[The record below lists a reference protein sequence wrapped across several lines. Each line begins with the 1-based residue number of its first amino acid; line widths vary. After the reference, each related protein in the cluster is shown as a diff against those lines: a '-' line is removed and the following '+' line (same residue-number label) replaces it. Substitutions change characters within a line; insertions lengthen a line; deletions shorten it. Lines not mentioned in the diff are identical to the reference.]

1 MNSIWLWRPCGRRA
15 ASILMAFCLGLSSCQ
30 RPAQD
35 LPTAPMFWLPAEPLR
50 AQQVEPAPVVVE
62 PVAAPF
68 AGATI
73 IYFDRDS
80 VTLDAAARGVLDMQA
95 EWLLQN
101 PRVTATLR
109 GHADLLGNRG
119 RQFAIG
125 EMRAAA
131 MRRHLAARGVAS
143 GRIQITSFGKEKPV
157 ATALDQESQRRNR
170 RGETIFKGVA
180 GQ

>member
-1 MNSIWLWRPCGRRA
+1 MSGIWLLRSCGRRSA
-15 ASILMAFCLGLSSCQ
+15 VILMSVCVGLSSCQ

-35 LPTAPMFWLPAEPLR
+35 LPPAPMFSVPAEALR
-50 AQQVEPAPVVVE
+50 AKPIGPEPVVVE
-62 PVAAPF
+62 PVPAPF
-68 AGATI
+68 AGSTI

-101 PRVTATLR
+101 PRVSATLQ

-143 GRIQITSFGKEKPV
+143 ARIQVTSFGKEKPV

>member
-1 MNSIWLWRPCGRRA
+1 MNRFRLLRPFDRRSA
-15 ASILMAFCLGLSSCQ
+15 AILMACCVVLSSCQ

-35 LPTAPMFWLPAEPLR
+35 LPPAPMFSVPATPLR
-50 AQQVEPAPVVVE
+50 AQQIVPAPVVVK

-68 AGATI
+68 AGSTI
-73 IYFDRDS
+73 IYFDDDS
-80 VTLDAAARGVLDMQA
+80 ITLDAAARAVLDMQA

-101 PRVTATLR
+101 PQVTATMQ

-143 GRIQITSFGKEKPV
+143 ARIRITSFGKEKPA

-170 RGETIFKGVA
+170 RGETIFKGLA